1 MGFRLSFKLLRDQV
15 KSNRQTYLPTLVMGS
30 ILVALVYII
39 FAMGDMIAGSEGFVG
54 YRSLGTVFKTLTY
67 VFAIISFAVFFYLN
81 AFLAKRRSLSYGLYG
96 VLGLGK
102 RDLIKLN
109 FLECL
114 GLCFSISL
122 LGSILGF
129 ALGRLAFAGLL
140 ALTHLDDYLKI
151 SYQFSGAALR
161 QAWLLFACIFLAI
174 FLFNSFTI
182 LKAKLRDLLD
192 GPETGER
199 EPKAKWLLSIL
210 SLGLLLGAYYLA
222 NQNLDP
228 IDAIKVF
235 FPAVL
240 MVIVG
245 TYGVFMAVT
254 IFLLKALKR
263 NKHLYYK
270 PRPFINISN
279 LLFRMKANAAGL
291 ATISI
296 LFTCAFLTFS
306 TTSTLYWGVAKNI
319 EGSMPREVVFDQHL
333 NITAQVDKSLREQV
347 LDRVLPD
354 LPTWNQALAAK
365 QGYTLQNEL
374 LDVLYAEDTGMVT
387 HSLDVAETGQAGR
400 TYHLV
405 YRYAFDMPGLDLD
418 ERQAYFAAFY
428 GESSPVNKLA
438 SEGDSA
444 PILQPLYSNIS
455 DREEMQQDL
464 WSSMGT
470 LLFIGLY
477 FILFFLLVS
486 GLVVYFKQVNEAYA
500 DRENFIILQELGL
513 EEKQVKATIRTQI
526 LIMFFLPLA
535 FSVLNVVASYKIL
548 NTLLQA
554 LGTQILDGRFF
565 LKMSVVSVL
574 VFTLIYLLIYQ
585 ATAHVY
591 YRIVQR
597 KATA

>member
-1 MGFRLSFKLLRDQV
+1 MGFKLSSKLLRDQV
-15 KSNRQTYLPTLVMGS
+15 KSNRNIYLPTFIMGS
-30 ILVALVYII
+30 ILMALVYII
-39 FAMGDMIAGSEGFVG
+39 FAMGDMIARGQDFMG

-81 AFLAKRRSLSYGLYG
+81 SFLAKRRSLSYGLYG
-96 VLGLGK
+96 VLGLGR

-114 GLCFSISL
+114 GLGLSISL
-122 LGSILGF
+122 LGSVLGF
-129 ALGRLAFAGLL
+129 ALGRLVFAGLL
-140 ALTHLDDYLKI
+140 ALTKLDNFLKI
-151 SYQFSGAALR
+151 SYQFSAAALR
-161 QAWLLFACIFLAI
+161 QTLVLFACIFLAI

-182 LKAKLRDLLD
+182 LKANLRDLLD

-199 EPKAKWLLSIL
+199 EPKAKWLVTII

-222 NQNLDP
+222 NLDLDP
-228 IDAIKVF
+228 LDAMKMF

-263 NKHLYYK
+263 KKSLYYQ

-306 TTSTLYWGVAKNI
+306 TTSTLYWGLGK
-319 EGSMPREVVFDQHL
+319 
-333 NITAQVDKSLREQV
+333 
-347 LDRVLPD
+347 
-354 LPTWNQALAAK
+354 
-365 QGYTLQNEL
+365 
-374 LDVLYAEDTGMVT
+374 
-387 HSLDVAETGQAGR
+387 
-400 TYHLV
+400 
-405 YRYAFDMPGLDLD
+405 
-418 ERQAYFAAFY
+418 
-428 GESSPVNKLA
+428 KLA
-438 SEGDSA
+438 ESA
-444 PILQPLYSNIS
+444 A
-455 DREEMQQDL
+455 DHEFVADL
-464 WSSMGT
+464 WASMGT

-477 FILFFLLVS
+477 FIVFFLLVS
-486 GLVVYFKQVNEAYA
+486 GLVVYFKQLNEAYA
-500 DRENFIILQELGL
+500 DRKSFVILQELGL
-513 EEKQVKATIRTQI
+513 DQQQVKSTIRTQI

-535 FSVLNVVASYKIL
+535 FSVLNVIASYKIL

-554 LGTQILDGRFF
+554 LGQQMLNTGFF

-585 ATAHVY
+585 ATAQVY
-591 YRIVQR
+591 YRIVR
-597 KATA
+597 RETVS